1 MKLVLL
7 VSQTRRNAGALL
19 KESRLVELPLLVL
32 LYFIYLIILDHFY

>member
-7 VSQTRRNAGALL
+7 VSQTRNAGALL